1 MAGIQHMKQ
10 TCIGVCN
17 KCVVSI
23 KMCNK
28 KHCIKDV
35 VNTELIEHQRCEEL
49 IRTV

>member
-1 MAGIQHMKQ
+1 MKQ

-28 KHCIKDV
+28 KYCIKDV
-35 VNTELIEHQRCEEL
+35 INAEMIEHQRYKDCGK
-49 IRTV
+49 TV